1 MKIAKVIPLFKSGDR
16 CTTSNYRPISLLPT
30 LSKTFEKIICE
41 MVSAHLDKIIS
52 CLITNLVLEKKRST
66 TLAILDFVNKITDSI
81 DDGGTSI
88 GVFLDLSKTFDTVND
103 DILLD
108 KLSYYGINNETK
120 DWFSSYLKNRKQY
133 VCVDG
138 VNSNI

>member
-1 MKIAKVIPLFKSGDR
+1 M
-16 CTTSNYRPISLLPT
+16 
-30 LSKTFEKIICE
+30 
-41 MVSAHLDKIIS
+41 
-52 CLITNLVLEKKRST
+52 
-66 TLAILDFVNKITDSI
+66 AILDFVNKITDSI

-138 VNSNI
+138 VNSNILPQSGIWGTTWFCPWPYTISYIY